1 MNLNSIGLKTKITAM
16 GVVAAVLPVVTVIG
30 SILIQQGKTEKQ
42 IVSEMDLQTRA
53 NLSTLAKDAYALCR
67 SQQEALEKAGLADMN
82 VGQRIVR
89 SALLSTKIGESGHVF
104 VIGATGEKKGHYIIS
119 KGGAR
124 DGENIWDTKD
134 AEGNYLIRTMVKE
147 ALRLSPGD
155 TAFLKYPW
163 KNADDAA
170 ARMKVTALAYF
181 EPWDWMIGV
190 DAYQDELINVN
201 KSVTEA
207 TNSLVWT
214 SIVVGVL
221 AAGVAALLALALGLG
236 IVRPINELSAVAD
249 KLAQGDTHLVVDT
262 SAKDEIGNLSLS
274 MSAVIK
280 NIRGQSAIAERIAA
294 GDLAVEVTG
303 WAEMDM
309 VAKSMMHVVTTLRN
323 LTSEA
328 ALLTQDAA
336 DGKLSTR
343 GNSDEFKGGYKEILE
358 GVNRTMEAM
367 VGPINEA
374 SSVLQRVA
382 GKDLRV
388 RMNGNYKGDFAKI
401 KDDINTAVQNLDDA
415 LAQAALG
422 AEQVAAAAA
431 QISSGSQSLSQ
442 GASEQAS
449 ALQDVSSS
457 LEEMTSMIKLT
468 AAHAK
473 EARSLADAA
482 RGSADK
488 GVNSMR
494 RLSEAIDKIKGSSD
508 ATAKIVKTID
518 EIAFQTNLLA
528 LNAAVEAA
536 RAGDAG
542 KGFAVVA
549 EEVRNLAMRSA
560 EAAKNTENL
569 IEQSIGKAEAGVA
582 INNEVLTNL
591 VEIDAQVKR
600 VSQVMEEIAAASEQQ
615 SQGVDQVNRAVH
627 QMNQVMQQT
636 AANAEESASAA
647 EELSGQAEDMKSMV
661 HSFSLTDVPSVVAR
675 PSFRAARQVSDA
687 NKPALEQRN
696 RLGRTARVGTA
707 GSQNNGIRAARTNAQ
722 KLIPLED

>member
-1 MNLNSIGLKTKITAM
+1 MNLNSIGLKTRITAM
-16 GVVAAVLPVVTVIG
+16 GVVAAVLPVVIVIG
-30 SILIQQGKTEKQ
+30 SIIIQQEKTEKQ
-42 IVSEMDLQTRA
+42 VVAELDLQTRA
-53 NLSTLAKDAYALCR
+53 NLSTLAKDAYALCQ
-67 SQQEALEKAGLADMN
+67 SQQEALEKANLANTN
-82 VGQRIVR
+82 VGQGIVR
-89 SALLSTKIGESGHVF
+89 SALLSTKMGESGYVF
-104 VIGATGEKKGHYIIS
+104 VIGVTGEKKGHYIIS
-119 KGGAR
+119 KDGAR

-134 AEGNYLIRTMVKE
+134 ADGNYPIQTMVKE
-147 ALRLSPGD
+147 ALRLSPGE
-155 TAFLKYPW
+155 TTFVRYLW

-170 ARMKVTALAYF
+170 ARMKITALAYF

-190 DAYQDELINVN
+190 GAYEDELIKAN
-201 KSVTEA
+201 KRVTEA
-207 TNSLVWT
+207 MNSLIWT
-214 SIVVGVL
+214 SIVGGILV
-221 AAGVAALLALALGLG
+221 AGVAAFLALAVALG
-236 IVRPINELSAVAD
+236 IVRPINKLSAVAD
-249 KLAQGDTHLVVDT
+249 KLALGDTNLVVDT
-262 SAKDEIGNLSLS
+262 SAKDEVGDLSRS
-274 MSAVIK
+274 MSAVIE
-280 NIRGQSAIAERIAA
+280 NIRSQSAVAERIAA
-294 GDLAVEVTG
+294 GDLAVEVTA
-303 WAEMDM
+303 WSEMDTL
-309 VAKSMMHVVTTLRN
+309 AKSMMRVVTTLRN

-328 ALLTQDAA
+328 ALLTKDAA
-336 DGKLSTR
+336 EGKLSTR

-382 GKDLRV
+382 GRDLKV
-388 RMNGNYKGDFAKI
+388 RMNGNYNGDFAKI
-401 KDDINTAVQNLDDA
+401 KDAINTAVQNLDDA

-422 AEQVAAAAA
+422 AEQVATAAA

-473 EARSLADAA
+473 EARGLADAA

-494 RLSEAIDKIKGSSD
+494 RLSEAIDKIKASSD
-508 ATAKIVKTID
+508 ATARIVKTID

-549 EEVRNLAMRSA
+549 EEVRNLAVRSA
-560 EAAKNTENL
+560 EAAKNTANL
-569 IEQSIGKAEAGVA
+569 IEESVGKAEAGVA

-600 VSQVMEEIAAASEQQ
+600 VSEVMEEIAAASEQQ

-627 QMNQVMQQT
+627 QMNQVTQQT

-661 HSFSLTDVPSVVAR
+661 YGFSLTNAPSVVAR

-687 NKPALEQRN
+687 NAPTPEQRN
-696 RLGRTARVGTA
+696 RLGKTARGGTVGR
-707 GSQNNGIRAARTNAQ
+707 QNSGMRAAEINAQ